1 MKKIF
6 SLQTDL
12 SGYGYPLIKIAVSL
26 LIILFSIFRN
36 NFFVISSK
44 PLNIIVAIFCFVATI
59 ASVLCI
65 YIAVPELFY
74 VRKNRKGSKNKSKD
88 FATIPF
94 PFERIICLVQENDI
108 VEFEIKSNDHVIKI
122 GASSDN
128 KFSSSVF
135 FDKRFY
141 IEKEEYLTKEE
152 FEKELFKYA
161 TDGKINVITIDG
173 IKAEKW

>member
-1 MKKIF
+1 M
-6 SLQTDL
+6 L
-12 SGYGYPLIKIAVSL
+12 V
-26 LIILFSIFRN
+26 ILFSIFRN

-44 PLNIIVAIFCFVATI
+44 PLNVIVTIFCFVATI

-74 VRKNRKGSKNKSKD
+74 VRKNRKESKNEAKD
-88 FATIPF
+88 IPTTLF
-94 PFERIICLVQENDI
+94 PLERVICLVKENDI
-108 VEFEIKSNDHVIKI
+108 IEFKIKSHVNVVKI

-128 KFSSSVF
+128 KLSSSVF

-141 IEKEEYLTKEE
+141 IEKEEYLTTEE
-152 FEKELFKYA
+152 FEKELFKHA

>member
-1 MKKIF
+1 M
-6 SLQTDL
+6 
-12 SGYGYPLIKIAVSL
+12 

-135 FDKRFY
+135 LIKDFTSRRKNILQKKSLKKNY
-141 IEKEEYLTKEE
+141 SNMPQT
-152 FEKELFKYA
+152 
-161 TDGKINVITIDG
+161 GK
-173 IKAEKW
+173 